1 MVIGIRKGETLNGA
15 WSLIRQRE
23 TLAGNPG
30 RIRAGDSPEALQRL
44 VALRGANLAERI
56 GVVFKRIEGGS
67 FIYQGQR
74 DQIETFETAETPFTI
89 GMMKKLLFLKE
100 KEVRKIFRDKDWSID
115 KIMIES
121 LDKVADNVPKSER
134 DNCPLLYVNKREAE
148 AIAQLLG
155 SDLLTERQW
164 ERAASGTDGKT
175 RPWGND
181 LDQTK
186 AVYNDSGTRPVKS
199 KPAGVSAEG
208 LYDLIGLIWEW
219 TKESILRGGSWSD
232 YYANYLQAD
241 FRNADRPEYRNNAA
255 GFRLARTF
263 QG

>member
-1 MVIGIRKGETLNGA
+1 MAIGIRKGETMNGA
-15 WSLIRQRE
+15 WNLIRQRE

-56 GVVFKRIEGGS
+56 GVVFKKIEGGN
-67 FIYQGQR
+67 FVYQGQPA
-74 DQIETFETAETPFTI
+74 QVETFEAAETTFTI
-89 GMMKKLLFLKE
+89 GMMKNLLFLKE
-100 KEVRKIFRDKDWSID
+100 KEVREIFRDKDWSIE

-134 DNCPLLYVNKREAE
+134 DNCPLLYVNKNEAE
-148 AIAQLLG
+148 AIARLLG
-155 SDLLTERQW
+155 SDLLTEKQW
-164 ERAASGTDGKT
+164 ERAASGTDGKM

-208 LYDLIGLIWEW
+208 LYELIGNVWEW
-219 TKESILRGGSWSD
+219 TKESVLRGGSW
-232 YYANYLQAD
+232 YYIFPGYLQAD
-241 FRNADRPEYRNNAA
+241 CRDDYPPGYRDSDA

-263 QG
+263 IG

>member
-1 MVIGIRKGETLNGA
+1 MAIGIRKGETLSGA
-15 WSLIRQRE
+15 WNLIRQRE

-56 GVVFKRIEGGS
+56 GVGFKKIEGGS
-67 FIYQGQR
+67 FIYQGQPA
-74 DQIETFETAETPFTI
+74 QVETFEAAETPFTI

-100 KEVRKIFRDKDWSID
+100 KEVREIFRDKVWSIE

-134 DNCPLLYVNKREAE
+134 DNCPLLYVSKNEAE
-148 AIAQLLG
+148 AIARLSG
-155 SDLLTERQW
+155 SDLLTELQW
-164 ERAASGTDGKT
+164 ERAASGTDGKM

-181 LDQTK
+181 LDKTK
-186 AVYNDSGTRPVKS
+186 AVYSDSGTRPVRS

-208 LYDLIGLIWEW
+208 LYDLIGNVWEW
-219 TKESILRGGSWSD
+219 TKESVLRGGSWDSG
-232 YYANYLQAD
+232 YAFYLQAVCRGGNHPGSRLGD
-241 FRNADRPEYRNNAA
+241 V

-263 QG
+263 KG